1 MEDITN
7 VQITESKDKA
17 SPIKEAFRVYGQVSR
32 LVRSNLII
40 IWGLFFLGLWLLSVT
55 LRNNMAATISSA
67 ELLDNWLY
75 NLVRPFPSPY
85 EVGAA
90 LYKMWSRQQ
99 LLSHVWAT
107 IKLNVVG
114 LTYSTI
120 ISLVIS
126 YSSVIPIFQPFNK
139 VVKLLRYIPF
149 IGFTLIFFSLF
160 TIGWPTKVA
169 MLTTGMTFFLV
180 TSMTDAVNAIPRM
193 KYELA
198 KVLGYNDWQIFYN
211 VVVRPTLP
219 QMIDMVAQNAAI
231 GWIMITSIETYSR
244 NEKGIGTQLYAYYS
258 TNNLPEVYGLLI
270 IIGIIA
276 LAEDGIFS
284 LLKRYLFPYSVI
296 AERG

>member
-1 MEDITN
+1 MDAN
-7 VQITESKDKA
+7 VEVSNKEIKD
-17 SPIKEAFRVYGQVSR
+17 SPIRETFRVYGQVSTF
-32 LVRSNLII
+32 VRSNLFV
-40 IWGLFFLGLWLLSVT
+40 IWILFFIGLWILSVA
-55 LRNNMAATISSA
+55 LRKNMSETMTST
-67 ELLDNWLY
+67 ELLDNWIY
-75 NLVRPFPSPY
+75 NLVRPFPSPN
-85 EVGAA
+85 EVASA
-90 LYKMWSRQQ
+90 LYNMWAKHQ
-99 LLSHVWAT
+99 LLSHIWST
-107 IKLNVVG
+107 LKLNVVG
-114 LTYSTI
+114 LIYSTI
-120 ISLVIS
+120 ISLIIS
-126 YSSVIPIFQPFNK
+126 YLSVIPVFKPFNTI
-139 VVKLLRYIPF
+139 VKLLRYIPF

-180 TSMTDAVNAIPRM
+180 TSMTDTINSIPRM

-258 TNNLPEVYGLLI
+258 TNNLPEVYALLLI
-270 IIGIIA
+270 IGFIA
-276 LAEDGIFS
+276 LLEDNIFS

>member
-1 MEDITN
+1 MDAN
-7 VQITESKDKA
+7 VEISNGEVKN
-17 SPIKEAFRVYGQVSR
+17 SPIREAFRVYGHVST
-32 LVRSNLII
+32 LVRSNLFV
-40 IWGLFFLGLWLLSVT
+40 IWILLFIGLWLLSVV
-55 LRNNMAATISSA
+55 LRNNMAETMTST
-67 ELLDNWLY
+67 ELLDNWIY
-75 NLVRPFPSPY
+75 NLVRPFPSPS
-85 EVGAA
+85 EVGTA
-90 LYKMWSRQQ
+90 LYDMWAKHQ

-114 LTYSTI
+114 LIYSTI
-120 ISLVIS
+120 ISLIIS
-126 YSSVIPIFQPFNK
+126 YLSVIPVFQPFNTF
-139 VVKLLRYIPF
+139 VKLLRYIPF

-180 TSMTDAVNAIPRM
+180 TSMTDAINSIPRM

-258 TNNLPEVYGLLI
+258 TNNLPEVYGLLV
-270 IIGIIA
+270 IIGFIA
-276 LAEDGIFS
+276 LLEDSLFS

>member
-1 MEDITN
+1 MEVFENIQVTKSSD
-7 VQITESKDKA
+7 QL
-17 SPIKEAFRVYGQVSR
+17 SPIKEAFRVYGKVSTF
-32 LVRSNLII
+32 VRANLFG
-40 IWGLFFLGLWLLSVT
+40 IWILLFLGLWFLSVA
-55 LRNNMAATISSA
+55 LRNNMSATMTSTQ
-67 ELLDNWLY
+67 LLDNWLY
-75 NLVRPFPSPY
+75 NLVRPFPSPS
-85 EVGAA
+85 EVLDA
-90 LYKMWSRQQ
+90 LYKMWSKHQ
-99 LLSHVWAT
+99 LLSHVWST
-107 IKLNVVG
+107 IKLNIVG
-114 LTYSTI
+114 LLYSTI
-120 ISLVIS
+120 ISLLIS
-126 YSSVIPIFQPFNK
+126 YSSVIPVFQPFNS

-180 TSMTDAVNAIPRM
+180 TSMTDAVSSIPRM

-198 KVLGYNDWQIFYN
+198 KVLGYNDLQIFYN

-244 NEKGIGTQLYAYYS
+244 NEKGIGTQIYAYYS

-276 LAEDGIFS
+276 LLEDGIFS

>member
-1 MEDITN
+1 L
-7 VQITESKDKA
+7 
-17 SPIKEAFRVYGQVSR
+17 VYGHVCTF
-32 LVRSNLII
+32 VRSNLFI
-40 IWGLFFLGLWLLSVT
+40 IWILFFIGLWLLSVA
-55 LRNNMAATISSA
+55 LRKNMAETMSST
-67 ELLDNWLY
+67 ELLDNWIY
-75 NLVRPFPSPY
+75 NLVRPFPSPN
-85 EVGAA
+85 EVATA
-90 LYKMWSRQQ
+90 LHNMWAKHQ
-99 LLSHVWAT
+99 LLSHVWST
-107 IKLNVVG
+107 LKLNVVG
-114 LTYSTI
+114 LLYSTI
-120 ISLVIS
+120 ISLIIS
-126 YSSVIPIFQPFNK
+126 YLSVIPVFQPFNTF
-139 VVKLLRYIPF
+139 VKLLRYIPF

-180 TSMTDAVNAIPRM
+180 TSMTDEISSISRM

-258 TNNLPEVYGLLI
+258 TNNLPEVYALLLI
-270 IIGIIA
+270 IGLIA
-276 LAEDGIFS
+276 LLEDNLFY